1 MSQKEENVCTGIAK
15 TQSSL
20 QQHKGYSLVEQLTP
34 NIGIQYFDNDEVL
47 LCP

>member
-1 MSQKEENVCTGIAK
+1 MSQDEENVCTGIAE

-34 NIGIQYFDNDEVL
+34 NFRLQYFDNDEL
-47 LCP
+47 LLVP